1 MNIEFTGRHFT
12 VSDEIKEYAENKL
25 EKLVKFL
32 EEPVDVHFILE
43 VEKRRQIAEI
53 VATHRHGNV
62 QAKEEAAE
70 MMDAILAAVEKAE
83 KQARRAR
90 KKFMD
95 KRRRSRNHQPHWPL
109 EVLEA
114 SSLSGGT
121 PPRVIK
127 TTALP
132 IKPMT
137 IEEAAM
143 ELDRSK
149 NEFFV
154 FLDSAEERVSV
165 IYRRKDNHYGLI
177 APEF

>member
-1 MNIEFTGRHFT
+1 MKIDFTGRHF
-12 VSDEIKEYAENKL
+12 VVDDQVRQYAEGKL
-25 EKLVKFL
+25 DKLIKFL
-32 EEPVDVHFILE
+32 DEPVDVQVILE
-43 VEKRRQIAEI
+43 VEKRRQIAELN
-53 VATHRHGNV
+53 VTHRHGSL
-62 QAKEEAAE
+62 QATEAADD
-70 MMDAILAAVEKAE
+70 MLDAIHAVVDKAE

-95 KRRRSRNHQPHWPL
+95 KRRRARNQNHWPL

-114 SSLSGGT
+114 SSFGT
-121 PPRVIK
+121 GVRPRVIK
-127 TTALP
+127 TTTLP

-149 NEFFV
+149 NGFFV
-154 FLDSAEERVSV
+154 FLDSVDERVSV
-165 IYRRKDNHYGLI
+165 IYRREDNHYGLI

>member
-1 MNIEFTGRHFT
+1 MKIDFTGRHF
-12 VSDEIKEYAENKL
+12 VVDDKVREYAEGKL
-25 EKLVKFL
+25 DKLIKFL
-32 EEPVDVHFILE
+32 EEPVDVQVILE
-43 VEKRRQIAEI
+43 VEKRRQIAELH
-53 VATHRHGNV
+53 VTHRHGSL
-62 QAKEEAAE
+62 QATEAAAD
-70 MMDAILAAVEKAE
+70 MLDAIHAVVEKAE

-95 KRRRSRNHQPHWPL
+95 KRRRARNHHHWPL

-114 SSLSGGT
+114 ASFGT
-121 PPRVIK
+121 GSRPRVIK
-127 TTALP
+127 TTTLP

-149 NEFFV
+149 NDFFV
-154 FLDSAEERVSV
+154 FLDSVDERVSV

>member
-1 MNIEFTGRHFT
+1 MKIDFTGRHFA
-12 VSDEIKEYAENKL
+12 VDEQVREFAESKL

-32 EEPVDVHFILE
+32 DEPVDVQVILE
-43 VEKRRQIAEI
+43 VEKRRQIAELN
-53 VATHRHGNV
+53 VTHRHGSL
-62 QAKEEAAE
+62 QATEAADE
-70 MMDAILAAVEKAE
+70 MLDAIHAVVEKAE
-83 KQARRAR
+83 KQARRGR

-95 KRRRSRNHQPHWPL
+95 KRRRVRNNHQWPL

-114 SSLSGGT
+114 SSFGSGT
-121 PPRVIK
+121 RPRVIK
-127 TTALP
+127 TTSLP

-143 ELDRSK
+143 ELERSK
-149 NEFFV
+149 NGFFV
-154 FLDSAEERVSV
+154 FLDSTDERVSV